1 MTMFYST
8 LKKVSNDFLF
18 HKLKGSAMNNDLY
31 HKRNERK
38 VSFLYP
44 KHGSKNILRSV
55 KGVKVASFTGPNG
68 RGITVREDSGLHK
81 SFSLSKCVASL

>member
-1 MTMFYST
+1 
-8 LKKVSNDFLF
+8 
-18 HKLKGSAMNNDLY
+18 MNNDLY

-44 KHGSKNILRSV
+44 VNGKKNVLRQV
-55 KGVKVASFTGPNG
+55 NGVKVASFTGPSG
-68 RGITVREDSGLHK
+68 RGITVHEDNGLHK